1 MVVDRRILYQDE
13 PLAPGRHVDR
23 RADELARGCLR
34 DHPIVR
40 PSHSQDP
47 RPSRDRRWIHR
58 GDASGV
64 AQDDPP
70 RVGGED
76 GPRPRQPLAPR
87 RSRVVGRRVGAVSRP
102 CHRHPVAPGPPSE
115 PTLAFPPPN
124 HPSLPPSVRRTR
136 QRVWISHAIRQ
147 VGRSLEDRTSISP
160 PPASSRSQA
169 PVVLRAN
176 RSLTFSP
183 HPPGHDDHPRG
194 AIRRA
199 RSPGVSL
206 SDLSNGSRRPE
217 TRVSRRRGRR
227 EVRARVAV
235 RAVGD
240 VPEPVGRLEPVARLG
255 GPTAPALACVRGT
268 GIPWKVPGVCAPQ
281 DGIRFFL
288 QLVGLACSA
297 RWRLGPWRDKE
308 AS

>member
-115 PTLAFPPPN
+115 PTLAFPRPTTS
-124 HPSLPPSVRRTR
+124 SLPRASVERDSAYGSATR
-136 QRVWISHAIRQ
+136 SGKS
-147 VGRSLEDRTSISP
+147 VGRSRTGRASARHR
-160 PPASSRSQA
+160 PAAGPKRRSCFE
-169 PVVLRAN
+169 R
-176 RSLTFSP
+176 T
-183 HPPGHDDHPRG
+183 
-194 AIRRA
+194 A
-199 RSPGVSL
+199 RSPSAHTPRP
-206 SDLSNGSRRPE
+206 RRSPARRHPARAIAGGQLVRSVE
-217 TRVSRRRGRR
+217 WQPATRNPRFTAPGAK